1 VKPVVYYCLPN
12 FHNNDFSCLISDSPQ
27 QKSRPKVEVGRFEE
41 DAAGNLHLVN
51 MSGFPLASAPP
62 GSLIPTLTALPPGL
76 SASIQITPV
85 FLTDQSKR
93 ILSTNYCILHR
104 SENFFNGIETASMRC
119 TMYTVHT
126 FISPSCK

>member
-1 VKPVVYYCLPN
+1 
-12 FHNNDFSCLISDSPQ
+12 
-27 QKSRPKVEVGRFEE
+27 VEVGRFEE

-76 SASIQITPV
+76 STSIQITPV

-93 ILSTNYCILHR
+93 ILSINYCIIHR
-104 SENFFNGIETASMRC
+104 SENYEVYN
-119 TMYTVHT
+119 VHT
-126 FISPSCK
+126 YISPSFKLILTYQGSFVQIFLSVAPVVVS